1 LAALAVLAGGWYD
14 VDMGDAEVVELSAAE
29 ADRLRKRYPN
39 LRHRRR
45 VVAVGVD
52 DDPAA
57 DLAAAV
63 EAGRM
68 TVVRKPA
75 SWEQA
80 RRNLAMRQRILDE
93 FGALSAGEL
102 GEWATPGAANP
113 HQYAS
118 RLRKANRVFSVPFEG
133 RTLFLG
139 FQFDEHGRPLPAV
152 ADVLEALRKRF
163 GDSDWSIASWFTSP
177 NPYLPGKARP
187 VDVLAT
193 DPDGVTVA
201 ARRGARRT
209 AS

>member
-1 LAALAVLAGGWYD
+1 MD
-14 VDMGDAEVVELSAAE
+14 DAEVVELSSEE

-57 DLAAAV
+57 DVVAAV
-63 EAGRM
+63 EAGAM
-68 TVVRKPA
+68 TAVRKPA

-80 RRNLAMRQRILDE
+80 RRNLAMRRRILEE
-93 FGALSAGEL
+93 FGALSAAEL
-102 GEWATPGAANP
+102 GKWATPGAANP

-118 RLRKANRVFSVPFEG
+118 RLRRANRVFSVPFEG

-139 FQFDEHGRPLPAV
+139 FQFDEDGRPLPAL
-152 ADVLEALRKRF
+152 ADALASLRKRL
-163 GDSDWSIASWFTSP
+163 GDSDWSIASWFSAP
-177 NPYLPGKARP
+177 NPHLPSKARP
-187 VDVLAT
+187 VDLLAEN
-193 DPDGVTVA
+193 PEAVIAA
-201 ARRGARRT
+201 ARRGARRI

>member
-1 LAALAVLAGGWYD
+1 
-14 VDMGDAEVVELSAAE
+14 MPDAEAVELTEAE
-29 ADRLRKRYPN
+29 ADRLRKRYPS

-45 VVAVGVD
+45 VVAVGMD

-63 EAGRM
+63 ESGAM
-68 TVVRKPA
+68 TAVRKPA

-80 RRNLAMRQRILDE
+80 RRNLAMRRRILDE
-93 FGALSAGEL
+93 FGALTAAEL

-118 RLRKANRVFSVPFEG
+118 RLRKANRAFSVPLER

-139 FQFDEHGRPLPAV
+139 FQFDEDGRPLPAL
-152 ADVLEALRKRF
+152 ADVLEPLRKRF
-163 GDSDWSIASWFTSP
+163 GDSDWSIASWFTAP
-177 NPYLPGKARP
+177 NPHLPGKARP
-187 VDVLAT
+187 ADLLAR
-193 DPDGVTVA
+193 DPEAVAVA
-201 ARRGARRT
+201 ARRGARRV

>member
-1 LAALAVLAGGWYD
+1 
-14 VDMGDAEVVELSAAE
+14 MGDAEVVELSSAE

-39 LRHRRR
+39 LRNRRR

-63 EAGRM
+63 EASAM
-68 TVVRKPA
+68 TAVRKPA

-80 RRNLAMRQRILDE
+80 RRNLAMRRRILDE
-93 FGALSAGEL
+93 FGALTAAEL
-102 GEWATPGAANP
+102 GDWATPGAANP

-118 RLRKANRVFSVPFEG
+118 RLRKANRVFAVPFEG
-133 RTLFLG
+133 RSLFLG
-139 FQFDEHGRPLPAV
+139 FQFDEDGRPLP
-152 ADVLEALRKRF
+152 VLAEVLPSLRKRF

-177 NPYLPGKARP
+177 SPYLPAKARP
-187 VDVLAT
+187 VDLLAT
-193 DPDGVTVA
+193 DAEAVTVA
-201 ARRGARRT
+201 ARRGTRRL

>member
-1 LAALAVLAGGWYD
+1 
-14 VDMGDAEVVELSAAE
+14 MEPAEIVELSAAE

-39 LRHRRR
+39 LRDRRR

-52 DDPAA
+52 DDPVG
-57 DLAAAV
+57 DVVAAV
-63 EAGRM
+63 EAEG
-68 TVVRKPA
+68 TTAIRKPA

-80 RRNLAMRQRILDE
+80 RRNLAMRRRILDE
-93 FGALSAGEL
+93 FGALSAAEL

-133 RTLFLG
+133 RALFLG
-139 FQFDEHGRPLPAV
+139 FQFDEHGRPFGALV
-152 ADVLEALRKRF
+152 DVLTSLRKRF

-187 VDVLAT
+187 VDLLAG
-193 DPDGVTVA
+193 DPEAVASA
-201 ARRGARRT
+201 ARRGTRRV